1 MRLKKAFFL
10 GVLVII
16 ISFGIISCSGTG
28 TQVTITY
35 DTARTIFL
43 TWIGEQDSKD
53 ESVGMFLSEV
63 QAGETVGAEV
73 IGEGTSS
80 IRQARELSKG
90 GWLFYLDE
98 APGGFYNH
106 PGKILV
112 IGKNGDKLY
121 EKETVGRPVVNG
133 EPPEVLTKKL
143 KERFVADYVIWNPVE
158 IYIPDYTHIVVDII
172 LYMKSYGAV
181 VVNGLRPSESLY
193 SEASDVH
200 DDVVDAME
208 QLMGP
213 SYVEAV
219 DYPDNATI
227 DIQNAVQTLIDDH
240 IRMSNITIYIVAH
253 GGHQYMSVGGTG
265 FSTNSLVTLMNAYP
279 NINFSV
285 IIETCH
291 GGSWTDYFDGLATP
305 HPNLDLFIASTRS
318 DQGAYP
324 DYDTYYSVVDHN
336 GADDQYVEFTSDFL
350 LQIDYYTQ
358 SANWPTVTGLT
369 YPTFANN
376 YLKLYY
382 LAFKKVK
389 TNNPGANSLVIFERS
404 SLNFQSPQIYF

>member
-1 MRLKKAFFL
+1 MRLKKSFFL
-10 GVLVII
+10 GILVII
-16 ISFGIISCSGTG
+16 VSLGIISCSGTG

-35 DTARTIFL
+35 DNARTIFL
-43 TWIGEQDSKD
+43 SWIGEQDSKD

-73 IGEGTSS
+73 IGGETSS
-80 IRQARELSKG
+80 IRQARELSKD

-112 IGKNGDKLY
+112 IGKNGEKLY
-121 EKETVGRPVVNG
+121 EEETTGRPVVNG
-133 EPPEVLTKKL
+133 VPPEVLTKPL
-143 KERFVADYVIWNPVE
+143 KERFVEEYVIWDPVT
-158 IYIPDYTHIVVDII
+158 IYIPIYSHIAVDII
-172 LYMKSYGAV
+172 QYMKSYGAV

-193 SEASDVH
+193 SEASDVQ

-208 QLMGP
+208 QLMGA

-219 DYPDNATI
+219 DYPSNTPT

-240 IRMSNITIYIVAH
+240 IRMLNITIYIIAH
-253 GGHQYMSVGGTG
+253 GGHQYMRVGGVG
-265 FSTNSLVTLMNAYP
+265 FTTNTLVTLMNAYP
-279 NINFSV
+279 EVNFSV

-291 GGSWTDYFDGLATP
+291 AGSWTDYFGGLATP
-305 HPNLDLFIASTRS
+305 HENLDLFIASTRS
-318 DQGAYP
+318 TQSAYP
-324 DYDTYYSVVDHN
+324 DYDTYHSVVDHN
-336 GADDQYVEFTSDFL
+336 GNDDQYVEFTSDFL

-358 SANWPTVTGLT
+358 AANWPTVTGLT
-369 YPTFANN
+369 YPSFSNN

-382 LAFKKVK
+382 LAYKKVK